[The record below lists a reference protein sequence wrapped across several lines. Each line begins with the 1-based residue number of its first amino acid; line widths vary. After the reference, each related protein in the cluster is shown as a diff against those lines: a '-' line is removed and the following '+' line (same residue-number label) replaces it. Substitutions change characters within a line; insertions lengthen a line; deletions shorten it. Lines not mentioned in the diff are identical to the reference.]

1 MALTPRLIVRQRV
14 DGIKSKTDMVLSVNR
29 VALTPCA
36 AIIRAFKRRGEESDY
51 VASQV
56 QCTICGKTEAVENPP
71 LTADYVCPDCSE
83 HTIAGTGTDADS
95 TIADPTGGKPSQDG
109 TIADGELRTLPDE
122 QILAWFGPYEIIDEI
137 SRGGVGIVYRARQ
150 KGLN

>member
-1 MALTPRLIVRQRV
+1 M
-14 DGIKSKTDMVLSVNR
+14 
-29 VALTPCA
+29 
-36 AIIRAFKRRGEESDY
+36 
-51 VASQV
+51 ASQV

-71 LTADYVCPDCSE
+71 SNAGYVCADCSE
-83 HTIAGTGTDADS
+83 HTIASTDADADS

-109 TIADGELRTLPDE
+109 TISDGELGPLPDE

-150 KGLN
+150 KGLNRVVA